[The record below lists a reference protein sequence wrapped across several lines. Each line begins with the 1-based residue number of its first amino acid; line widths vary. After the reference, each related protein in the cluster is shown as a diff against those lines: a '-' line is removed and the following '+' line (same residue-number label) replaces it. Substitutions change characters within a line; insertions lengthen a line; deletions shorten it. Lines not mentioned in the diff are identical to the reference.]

1 MAGLARPPTS
11 LMAAGEDLGAR
22 PKAGHDGWGCASLKV
37 RRRWYEMLT
46 LTTLYHLAEE
56 VNLGSIREHG
66 LLSTARLLAQAGIP
80 EAERCV
86 MLRRHRPE
94 CVRLPSGVLIRD
106 QKPMPPK
113 ALAPALDNG
122 LTPPDWYELL
132 NGHVFLWPDRDRL
145 ERQRRACRGRPQA
158 VLVFDGARLLR
169 DFGGCARVSPINS
182 GNARRRP
189 ARRGLDTLRDY
200 AAWAAEGWP
209 DRRGGQRPAEVLF
222 SCAIPARPPY
232 LVRIERDPP
241 AEELEHGSTT
251 PPRT

>member
-1 MAGLARPPTS
+1 M
-11 LMAAGEDLGAR
+11 
-22 PKAGHDGWGCASLKV
+22 
-37 RRRWYEMLT
+37 
-46 LTTLYHLAEE
+46 TLYHLAEE

-80 EAERCV
+80 EAERRA

-94 CVRLPSGVLIRD
+94 CVTLPSGVLIRD
-106 QKPMPPK
+106 QKPMAPK
-113 ALAPALDNG
+113 ALAPALSDG

-132 NGHVFLWPDRDRL
+132 NGQVFFWPDRERL

-158 VLVFDGARLLR
+158 VLVFNGARLLR

-189 ARRGLDTLRDY
+189 ARRGLGTLLDY
-200 AAWAAEGWP
+200 AAWTAGGWQ
-209 DRRGGQRPAEVLF
+209 DRRRGQRPAEVLF

-232 LVRIERDPP
+232 LVRIERDPL
-241 AEELEHGSTT
+241 AEGLEHVFTT
-251 PPRT
+251 LAQT